1 MQKPIALI
9 KQGTDGKKLAY
20 ESLTEIAAEEVLA
33 QKDKILIKPN
43 ITVAMAD
50 STGVTTHVSLVE
62 GILQFLSD
70 HGIKN
75 AVIGEGGGCDITKA
89 YEELGF
95 AAVAEKYQAPLVDFN
110 RDDEVIVKVA
120 NPLDRGEFGL
130 AKTVVE
136 CDCIINAPCLKVHKW
151 ESRVTLCMK
160 NMMGCIARSRSFMHQ
175 NFNQKIID
183 LMSVVNKSYVNIID
197 GIVGREGDEIG
208 GDAVGMGLIIASR
221 DWVAADAVGAAV
233 MGFAEGEVGHI
244 LLAEEHGFGVGR
256 LENIEIRGTS
266 IESVRR
272 PFRRASD

>member
-89 YEELGF
+89 
-95 AAVAEKYQAPLVDFN
+95 
-110 RDDEVIVKVA
+110 
-120 NPLDRGEFGL
+120 
-130 AKTVVE
+130 
-136 CDCIINAPCLKVHKW
+136 
-151 ESRVTLCMK
+151 
-160 NMMGCIARSRSFMHQ
+160 
-175 NFNQKIID
+175 
-183 LMSVVNKSYVNIID
+183 
-197 GIVGREGDEIG
+197 
-208 GDAVGMGLIIASR
+208 
-221 DWVAADAVGAAV
+221 
-233 MGFAEGEVGHI
+233 
-244 LLAEEHGFGVGR
+244 
-256 LENIEIRGTS
+256 
-266 IESVRR
+266 
-272 PFRRASD
+272 